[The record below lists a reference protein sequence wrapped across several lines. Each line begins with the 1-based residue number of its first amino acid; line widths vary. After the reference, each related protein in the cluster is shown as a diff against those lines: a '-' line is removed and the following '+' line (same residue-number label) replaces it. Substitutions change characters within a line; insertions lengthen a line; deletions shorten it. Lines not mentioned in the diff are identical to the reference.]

1 MRPGQRKL
9 IFWRRSRGE
18 ARELVDECEAFLNG
32 RYLFEMAR
40 QPKQVPP
47 WVWFNTLAHGER
59 AAIEELAHAKA
70 DFTDEVPAAQ
80 YFARELLATADLPGL
95 NLPVLQRQLLVPI
108 ELRCGTSDSPRVTHM
123 LCTSLLIELR
133 RAGTIANRRAQSQP
147 TPELRHRPDTG
158 P

>member
-40 QPKQVPP
+40 QPTRPP
-47 WVWFNTLAHGER
+47 AWVWFNTLAHGQRSDIEAL
-59 AAIEELAHAKA
+59 AAAKA
-70 DFTDEVPAAQ
+70 GYTDEISAAQ
-80 YFARELLATADLPGL
+80 YFAREVLATADLAGL
-95 NLPVLQRQLLVPI
+95 SLQVLQRELLVPI
-108 ELRCGTSDSPRVTHM
+108 ELSCGTSDSARVTQA
-123 LCTSLLIELR
+123 LCTNLVMGLR
-133 RAGTIANRRAQSQP
+133 RAGIIANRRAQSQP
-147 TPELRHRPDTG
+147 SELRHRPDAG